1 MMLSPLAALY
11 NTFDPFVFRI
21 SGEFGVRWYGLSYIL
36 AFVIAYLLM
45 TKLARSGRPQLTV
58 QRIPDAMLALIAG
71 VIIGG
76 RVGYCLFY
84 EPQILTSFTS
94 SFPFWGL
101 FQLQRGGMSFHGGLS
116 GVIIA
121 AWWFARGT
129 RLPDGTRR
137 DRIPLMHFFDV
148 LALCTPIG
156 LGLGRLANFINGEL
170 LGKIVTAPGQ
180 PAPWWA
186 VKFPHELT
194 SGQALVQSPEQMDQ
208 IRSLAAIAAPGE
220 PDPDVAVSI
229 LVHKVLSGNHALAQQ
244 LEPFISARHPSQMYQ
259 LLAEGLFTG
268 LVLWIAAM
276 PRWNLFPKRSGVIGC
291 LFMICY
297 GCSRILTELFR
308 LPDSQLAV
316 KTILGLSR
324 GQWFSVAMII
334 VGANLMFWCVRRSS
348 MSGSSPKGVVA

>member
-1 MMLSPLAALY
+1 MLIPLASLY
-11 NTFDPFVFRI
+11 NTCDPFVFRI

-36 AFVIAYLLM
+36 GFVIAYVLM
-45 TKLARSGRPQLTV
+45 TKLARSGRSQLTV
-58 QRIPDAMLALIAG
+58 QRIPDAMLALMAG

-84 EPQILTSFTS
+84 EPEILTSFTS

-101 FQLQRGGMSFHGGLS
+101 FQLQRGGMSFHGGLT

-121 AWWFARGT
+121 AWWFARGS
-129 RLPDGTRR
+129 RLPDGTSR

-156 LGLGRLANFINGEL
+156 LGLGRIANFINGEL
-170 LGKIVTAPGQ
+170 LGKIAAPAGQ

-194 SGQALVQSPEQMDQ
+194 SGQALAQTPAQLAE

-220 PDPDVAVSI
+220 PDPDVAVST
-229 LVHKVLSGNHALAQQ
+229 LVHKVLSGNQSLAQQ
-244 LEPFISARHPSQMYQ
+244 LEPLVSARHPSQLYQ
-259 LLAEGLFTG
+259 LLAEGILTG
-268 LVLWIAAM
+268 AILWLVAM
-276 PRWNLFPKRSGVIGC
+276 RKWGIFPGRPGAIGC

-297 GCSRILTELFR
+297 GLSRMLTELFR

-324 GQWFSVAMII
+324 GQWLSVGMVM
-334 VGANLMFWCVRRSS
+334 VGVILLITVVRRH
-348 MSGSSPKGVVA
+348 SPYKDVVAS

>member
-1 MMLSPLAALY
+1 MGLTLAALY
-11 NTFDPFVFRI
+11 NTFDPFVFHI
-21 SGEFGVRWYGLSYIL
+21 SGDFGIRWYGLSYIL
-36 AFVIAYLLM
+36 AFVIAYFLM
-45 TKLARSGRPQLTV
+45 ISLARSGRSQLSV
-58 QRIPDAMLALIAG
+58 QRIPDAMLALMAG

-76 RVGYCLFY
+76 RVGYCFFY

-101 FQLQRGGMSFHGGLS
+101 FQLQRGGMSFHGGLT

-129 RLPDGTRR
+129 RLPDGTNR
-137 DRIPLMHFFDV
+137 DRMSLMHFLDV

-156 LGLGRLANFINGEL
+156 LGLGRIANFINGEL
-170 LGKIVTAPGQ
+170 LGKVASAPGES
-180 PAPWWA
+180 APWWA

-194 SGQALVQSPEQMDQ
+194 SGQALVQTPAQLAE

-220 PDPDVAVSI
+220 PDPDVAISI

-244 LEPFISARHPSQMYQ
+244 LEPLIAARHPSQLYQ
-259 LLAEGLFTG
+259 MLAEGLLTG
-268 LVLWIAAM
+268 SVLWIAAL
-276 PRWNLFPKRSGVIGC
+276 PRWNLFPNRPGVIGC
-291 LFMICY
+291 LFMVCY
-297 GCSRILTELFR
+297 GCSRIVTELFR

-316 KTILGLSR
+316 KTIMGLSR

-334 VGANLMFWCVRRSS
+334 IGAILMYVNVRRSS
-348 MSGSSPKGVVA
+348 STVSSLKGVVGS